1 MGFWADASPLVKGVI
16 VFGVIG
22 IVVSIA
28 VRVMSR
34 GAPEGTTQQRGL
46 LPPGAAAPR

>member
-1 MGFWADASPLVKGVI
+1 MGFWADASPLTKGAI

-22 IVVSIA
+22 LAVLIA
-28 VRVMSR
+28 IRVMSG

-46 LPPGAAAPR
+46 LPPGSAAPR